1 MSDISSLIG
10 QELTSVEFIQDHLI
24 LHFDG
29 PAVTFFA
36 WPDVFREEG
45 SYAYGEPE
53 YRNVLCGVITEDVTA
68 ATLEDGEAIEIEFE
82 SGIILRALSPRR
94 RCRSP
99 DRRPILLWRRVL
111 GVLIPGKG
119 DCVGKKSLVTLPDF
133 TIL

>member
-1 MSDISSLIG
+1 MADLSPLVG

-29 PAVTFFA
+29 PAITFFA

-68 ATLEDGEAIEIEFE
+68 ATLEEGEAIEIEFE
-82 SGIILRALSPRR
+82 SGIIIRASLREEDLDVPIAGQFLHEGELSE
-94 RCRSP
+94 
-99 DRRPILLWRRVL
+99 
-111 GVLIPGKG
+111 
-119 DCVGKKSLVTLPDF
+119 F
-133 TIL
+133 